1 LGWIF
6 ALWQQCFLEKNSV
19 NWKKI
24 LKNSKTQNWGK
35 KKGKKLSRSML
46 FRLQKHPQNYLVN
59 QEWCHVFFEMG
70 EHITPCKAPAGT
82 HPKSSTV
89 LDVNSA
95 METNL
100 IKW

>member
-1 LGWIF
+1 M
-6 ALWQQCFLEKNSV
+6 K
-19 NWKKI
+19 
-24 LKNSKTQNWGK
+24 KNSKKFENTKLGGGG
-35 KKGKKLSRSML
+35 KGKKLGRSML

-100 IKW
+100 IKC